1 MGSKSDHLN
10 FVLIPLMAPGHTIPM
25 IDMAKLFAKRGVKV
39 TIILTPLDATR
50 FGSVIDRAVG
60 SGLSIQLLQVKFPTE
75 EAGLP
80 PGCESADSLPSYNLI
95 PNFSHAINL
104 FQKPVEEL
112 LKELNPTPSCIISDK
127 HITWTADTCEKFSI
141 PRIVFDGMNC
151 FTQLVINNVYISKIH
166 ESVLPEEPFIVP
178 GLPDEIEFTK
188 LQLPGLL
195 NPGPSNVT
203 GFREQVRK
211 TESQAYG
218 MVVNS
223 FEEVEQR
230 YVDEFRKVK
239 KVWCIG
245 PLSLW
250 SNESLDI
257 AQRGNNQDS
266 IDSDQ
271 FLNWLDNKKPGSVI
285 YACLGSLS
293 RLSASQFIE
302 LALGLEESSHPFIL
316 VVKTLGEDSEEIE
329 KWIVEDGFEER
340 IKKRG
345 LLIRGWAP
353 QVLILSH
360 SAVGG
365 FLTHCGWNSTL
376 EGICSGLPM
385 ITWPM
390 FGEQFLNEKL
400 LVQVLGIGVGVGARA
415 VVHLGEEEKPEMKV
429 TRDGITSAIQRVMDE
444 GIEGIERRKRA
455 NELSEMAKRSVEMG
469 GSSYLN
475 ATMLIQE
482 IKQLGN
488 QAKLIEHEM

>member
-25 IDMAKLFAKRGVKV
+25 IDMAKLFAKRGVNI

-50 FGSVIDRAVG
+50 FRPVIERAVG
-60 SGLSIQLLQVKFPTE
+60 SGLPIQLLQVKFPSE

-80 PGCESADSLPSYNLI
+80 PGCESADSLLSFDLM
-95 PNFSHAINL
+95 PNFFNAVTML
-104 FQKPVEEL
+104 QKPMEEI
-112 LKELNPTPSCIISDK
+112 LKKLNPTPSCIICAK
-127 HITWTADTCEKFSI
+127 HLVWTVDTCKTFQI
-141 PRIVFDGMNC
+141 PRIVFDGMSC
-151 FTQLVINNVYISKIH
+151 FTQLVTNKIYVSKIH
-166 ESVLPEEPFIVP
+166 ERVAPEKPFIVP
-178 GLPDEIEFTK
+178 DLPDEIEFTK
-188 LQLPGLL
+188 IQLPGSF
-195 NPGPSNVT
+195 NPGALNIA

-230 YVDEFRKVK
+230 YVDELRKVK

-266 IDSDQ
+266 INSDQ
-271 FLNWLDNKKPGSVI
+271 FLNWLDSKKQGSVI

-293 RLSASQFIE
+293 RLSTAQFIE
-302 LALGLEESSHPFIL
+302 LALGLEESSHPFVL
-316 VVKTLGEDSEEIE
+316 VVKTSGGNSEEIG
-329 KWIVEDGFEER
+329 KWILEEGFEER
-340 IKKRG
+340 TKERG

-390 FGEQFLNEKL
+390 FSEQFLNEKL
-400 LVQVLGIGVGVGARA
+400 VVQILGTGVGVGARA
-415 VVHLGEEEKPEMKV
+415 VVHLGEEQKPEMKV
-429 TRDGITSAIQRVMDE
+429 MRNGITKAIQRVMDE
-444 GIEGIERRKRA
+444 GKEGCERRK
-455 NELSEMAKRSVEMG
+455 MAKELGEKARRSVEVG
-469 GSSYLN
+469 GSSDLN
-475 ATMLIQE
+475 ARLLIQE
-482 IKQLGN
+482 IAQLGKSK
-488 QAKLIEHEM
+488 Q